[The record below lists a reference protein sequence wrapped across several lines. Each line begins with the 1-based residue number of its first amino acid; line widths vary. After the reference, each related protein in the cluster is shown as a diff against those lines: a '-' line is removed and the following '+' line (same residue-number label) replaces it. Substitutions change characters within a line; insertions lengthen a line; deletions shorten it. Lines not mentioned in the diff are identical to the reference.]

1 MEELLNISPVDGR
14 YKESTKELSEYFS
27 EYALIKYRVIVE
39 IKWLI
44 KFLGIL
50 DNKLSIE
57 EIDKLNSIIDNF
69 NSTEAMQVKEIE
81 STTKHDVKAVEYY
94 IRNKFN
100 ELNLE
105 KYSNYIHFACTS
117 EDINNLAYNLR
128 SIPISKVLNRM
139 GFPEN
144 WKEIANIVKE

>member
-57 EIDKLNSIIDNF
+57 EIDKLNSTIDNF

-94 IRNKFN
+94 IRNKFG
-100 ELNLE
+100 LFSLHQ
-105 KYSNYIHFACTS
+105 IF
-117 EDINNLAYNLR
+117 
-128 SIPISKVLNRM
+128 
-139 GFPEN
+139 
-144 WKEIANIVKE
+144 